1 MEFRYQLYSQYIL
14 PIYLINIQENKHF
27 NPLKK
32 IMNLNIIAYSIY
44 LFITAFI
51 ILKVGKICYGNGTVY
66 VNELIPNH
74 KDLCQKINQIL
85 LIGYYLLNL
94 GYCAMT
100 LISWNTIL
108 SSTQLIEIITSKTAL
123 IICIIAAMHYINII
137 ILTKYIKKLI

>member
-1 MEFRYQLYSQYIL
+1 
-14 PIYLINIQENKHF
+14 
-27 NPLKK
+27 
-32 IMNLNIIAYSIY
+32 MNLNIIAYSIY
-44 LFITAFI
+44 LLITAFI
-51 ILKVGKICYGNGTVY
+51 ILKVGKICFDNGTVY
-66 VNELIPNH
+66 VNELIPDH

-100 LISWNTIL
+100 LISWNTIHTW
-108 SSTQLIEIITSKTAL
+108 TQLIEILASKTAL